1 MYFELAV
8 DGVEV
13 GDLGWLLSKN
23 PASTYANQLRCGR
36 SVEGQWL
43 KRYYFTFFFKELNK
57 IFLL

>member
-8 DGVEV
+8 EGVEV

-43 KRYYFTFFFKELNK
+43 QR
-57 IFLL
+57 